1 MIVLYIDTT
10 TSYLYLGLSKDNNI
24 YEVKKSYNSDLSKHA
39 LNDIKELL
47 ETHNLTPKDVS
58 KIIVVNGPGSFTGIR
73 IGVTIAKTFAYS
85 LNIPITTISSLD
97 AMSLSL
103 DLEYDYIIPIIDARR
118 NYVYAGIYDK
128 DNNIILPNQYI
139 KLDVLK
145 VTVDNLIG
153 NYVFIGNTNIID
165 DIKEYSPNISKIINT
180 YKDKENINPHF
191 VNPIYL
197 KLTEAEENK
206 KIEII

>member
-180 YKDKENINPHF
+180 YKDKESINPHF